1 MTAVSAP
8 APSDHQLSLPRLA
21 AFATPGLPIGALA
34 IALTIFLPR
43 YYASHFG
50 LGLAVV
56 GGAFG
61 VVRLIDM
68 LFDPFI
74 GVAMDRTMTRIGRYR
89 PWLLVG
95 APVLMLAVYMLFI
108 PPVKP
113 DAVWLVGWLF
123 VYYVG
128 ASLMILAHISWA
140 SVVAAN
146 YHERSRVFGA
156 IQVITVIG
164 SAGVLLLPAVME
176 RTLGPHASAAPAMGW
191 FVIIVAPLGALLAS
205 GMTRERIVR
214 EGQGETVT
222 LKDYWEM
229 VSRPDMRRIIVAD
242 FCLMMGPGWM
252 SALYLFYFRSVRG
265 FTVSQASI
273 FLLVYIFSGIVGA
286 GIVSRIAQRFGKH
299 RTQMATCVLYSLGLS
314 SLAILPSTLVAM
326 YGFMLVLGL
335 VSTSFILL
343 DRAMVADVGDAVRL
357 SHGKNRVGLLYGFI
371 TTAQKIALGLSITVS
386 FTILNAVGFDPRE
399 GAANTPAAIE
409 GLKLVYLI
417 GPVTFVMLGA
427 ACFIGYKLDEKA
439 HGAIRD
445 ALAVRDA
452 GPQPQPAE

>member
-1 MTAVSAP
+1 
-8 APSDHQLSLPRLA
+8 LA

-34 IALTIFLPR
+34 VALSVFLPR
-43 YYASHFG
+43 YYASHYG

-61 VVRLIDM
+61 IVRLIDM

-74 GVAMDRTMTRIGRYR
+74 GAAMDRTMTRIGRYR
-89 PWLLVG
+89 PWLLAG
-95 APVLMLAVYMLFI
+95 APILMLAIYMLFI

-113 DAVWLVGWLF
+113 TAVWLVAWLF
-123 VYYVG
+123 VYYLG
-128 ASLMILAHISWA
+128 ASLITLAHISWA

-146 YHERSRVFGA
+146 YHERSRVFGT
-156 IQVITVIG
+156 IQVVSVIG
-164 SAGVLLLPAVME
+164 SAAVLLLPAVME

-191 FVIIVAPLGALLAS
+191 FVVIVAPLGVLLAS
-205 GMTRERIVR
+205 GLTRERVVA
-214 EGQGETVT
+214 EHHGDTVT

-265 FTVSQASI
+265 FSVSQASI
-273 FLLVYIFSGIVGA
+273 FLLIYIFSGILGA

-299 RTQMATCVLYSLGLS
+299 RTQMATCVLYSLGLA
-314 SLAILPSTLVAM
+314 SLSLLPGSTAEICV
-326 YGFMLVLGL
+326 FMFLLGL

-343 DRAMVADVGDAVRL
+343 DRAMVADVGDAIRL
-357 SHGKNRVGLLYGFI
+357 SHGKNRVGLLYGFV

-386 FTILNAVGFDPRE
+386 FALLNAVGFDPRE
-399 GAANTPAAIE
+399 GASNTAEALQ
-409 GLKLVYLI
+409 GLKLIYLI
-417 GPVTFVMLGA
+417 GPVVFVMLGA
-427 ACFIGYKLDEKA
+427 ACFIGYKLDDTA
-439 HGAIRD
+439 HGQIRE
-445 ALAVRDA
+445 ALARRDA
-452 GPQPQPAE
+452 GVLPQAAE

>member
-1 MTAVSAP
+1 LTPASAP
-8 APSDHQLSLPRLA
+8 APSDHRLSLPRLA

-34 IALTIFLPR
+34 IAVAVFLPR

-74 GVAMDRTMTRIGRYR
+74 GVAMDRTTTRLGRYR
-89 PWLLVG
+89 PWLLLG

-113 DAVWLVGWLF
+113 NLIWLIGWLF
-123 VYYVG
+123 VYYLG
-128 ASLMILAHISWA
+128 TSLITLAHISWA
-140 SVVAAN
+140 SAVAVN
-146 YHERSRVFGA
+146 YHERSRVFGT
-156 IQVITVIG
+156 IQVVTVVG
-164 SAGVLLLPAVME
+164 SAAVLLLPALME
-176 RTLGPHASAAPAMGW
+176 RTLGSHASAAPAMGW

-205 GMTRERIVR
+205 GMTRERLVR
-214 EGQGETVT
+214 DDQGETVT
-222 LKDYWEM
+222 LKDYWDM

-273 FLLVYIFSGIVGA
+273 FLLVYIFSGILGA
-286 GIVSRIAQRFGKH
+286 GIISRIAQRFGKH
-299 RTQMATCVLYSLGLS
+299 RTQMAACMLYSLGLF
-314 SLAILPSTLVAM
+314 SLAVLPNTLVAM

-343 DRAMVADVGDAVRL
+343 DRAMVADVGDAIRL

-386 FTILNAVGFDPRE
+386 FAILNAVGFDPRD
-399 GAANTPAAIE
+399 GATNTASAVE

-417 GPVTFVMLGA
+417 GPVVFVMLGA
-427 ACFIGYKLDEKA
+427 ACFIGYKLDDKA
-439 HGAIRD
+439 HGVIRD

-452 GPQPQPAE
+452 GGQPQAAE